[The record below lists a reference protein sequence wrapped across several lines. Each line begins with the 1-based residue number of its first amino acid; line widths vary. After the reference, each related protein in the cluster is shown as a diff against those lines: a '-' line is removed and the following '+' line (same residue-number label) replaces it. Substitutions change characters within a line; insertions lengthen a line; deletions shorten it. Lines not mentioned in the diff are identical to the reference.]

1 MKLYPYQMQSH
12 NTSTD
17 QSWWIIQSVHRHG
30 ILRLESAPEVIII
43 SMMRLN
49 PIRRLKAFP
58 GFEYI
63 LAILVTIVFT
73 LIFLPFR
80 TEGGQD
86 HTVLSLLYLLPVVIS
101 SVLWGLGPGAL
112 VALLSFLAL
121 NFFFV
126 TPFYTLLVHRT
137 QDLLVLIVFL
147 VVSITIGQLV
157 GRVSRSLSET
167 SARER
172 DAIHLYELIIHLA
185 GLQDEQEIVSALAE
199 QTLIAFQA
207 GRVDVL
213 VEAQG
218 KTPAHHVR
226 LEDHSLQERAMGETP
241 SYITPLQFARGFMGE
256 IKIWRSESVLSPT
269 EERLLHTF
277 ASQGVLALER
287 VRLSQAASRARLLE
301 ESDRF
306 KSSLLSSVSHELR
319 TPLST
324 IKAAVTSLR
333 SGAVEWDTSARADLL
348 AAVEEETDH
357 LNLLVGN
364 LLNMSRI
371 EAGALKPE
379 RSWNLLADIVSSAL
393 ERSRQQ
399 IEKHKIDVEVSA
411 DLPLVPVDYFLIEQ
425 VFINLISNSAKYS
438 PEGTTIRIHASATN
452 NDQLKVTVQNQG
464 PPVPEEHLERIFDK
478 FYRVTSAD
486 RVTGAGLGLS
496 ICKGIIEA
504 HGGRIWAE
512 NLEKGFAFNFTI
524 PLIWE
529 GHPRG
534 FGEEVVDE

>member
-1 MKLYPYQMQSH
+1 M
-12 NTSTD
+12 
-17 QSWWIIQSVHRHG
+17 I
-30 ILRLESAPEVIII
+30 
-43 SMMRLN
+43 RLN
-49 PIRRLKAFP
+49 PFRRFKPFP
-58 GFEYI
+58 GLGYI
-63 LAILVTIVFT
+63 LAILVTVVFS

-86 HTVLSLLYLLPVVIS
+86 HTVLSLLFILPVVVS

-112 VALLSFLAL
+112 AAVISFLSL
-121 NFFFV
+121 NFFYV
-126 TPFYTLLVHRT
+126 PPYYTLLVHRT
-137 QDLLVLIVFL
+137 QDVVILIVFL

-157 GRVSRSLSET
+157 GRVSKSLAET

-172 DAIHLYELIIHLA
+172 DAIHLYELIMHLA

-199 QTLIAFQA
+199 QTMLAFQA
-207 GRVDVL
+207 SKVDVL

-218 KTPAHHVR
+218 SNAARHVVV
-226 LEDHSLQERAMGETP
+226 EDRGIDVQPTEAAP
-241 SYITPLQFARGFMGE
+241 SYIAPLQFARGFLGE
-256 IKIWRSESVLSPT
+256 IKIWRAESEFAPA

-277 ASQGVLALER
+277 ASQGVLAVER
-287 VRLSQAASRARLLE
+287 VRLSQAASRTKLLE

-333 SGAVEWDTSARADLL
+333 SEAVEWDTAARADLL

-357 LNLLVGN
+357 LNQLVGN

-371 EAGALKPE
+371 EAGALKPQ
-379 RSWNLLADIVSSAL
+379 RSWNSLAEIVSSAL
-393 ERSRQQ
+393 ERMRQQ
-399 IEKHKIDVEVSA
+399 TEKHRVEVSVSA
-411 DLPLVPVDYFLIEQ
+411 DLPLVPVDYFQIEQ
-425 VFINLISNSAKYS
+425 VFINLISNSTKYS
-438 PEGTTIRIHASATN
+438 PEGTTIGILATAEN
-452 NDQLKVTVQNQG
+452 NQQMRVIVRNQG
-464 PPVPEEHLERIFDK
+464 PPVPEGDIERIFEK
-478 FYRVTSAD
+478 FHRVTAAD

-512 NLEKGFAFNFTI
+512 NLDKGLAFNFTL
-524 PLIWE
+524 PLTWE
-529 GHPRG
+529 GHTA
-534 FGEEVVDE
+534 EISQEVVDE

>member
-1 MKLYPYQMQSH
+1 M
-12 NTSTD
+12 
-17 QSWWIIQSVHRHG
+17 
-30 ILRLESAPEVIII
+30 
-43 SMMRLN
+43 
-49 PIRRLKAFP
+49 
-58 GFEYI
+58 EYL
-63 LAILVTIVFT
+63 LAVLVTVVFT

-86 HTVLSLLYLLPVVIS
+86 HTILSLLYLLPVVIS

-112 VALLSFLAL
+112 VALLSFLGL
-121 NFFFV
+121 NYFFV
-126 TPFYTLLVHRT
+126 PPFYTLLVHRT

-172 DAIHLYELIIHLA
+172 EAIHLYELIMHLA

-199 QTLIAFQA
+199 QTLLAFHA
-207 GRVDVL
+207 GRVDIL

-218 KTPAHHVR
+218 NTPAHHVR
-226 LEDHSLQERAMGETP
+226 LDNNTFVGQSVDGPP
-241 SYITPLQFARGFMGE
+241 SYITPLQFTRGFLGE
-256 IKIWRSESVLSPT
+256 IKIWRSEANLSPA

-287 VRLSQAASRARLLE
+287 VRLSQAVSRARLLE

-333 SGAVEWDTSARADLL
+333 SGTVEWNSGARADLL

-357 LNLLVGN
+357 LNQLVGN

-379 RSWNLLADIVSSAL
+379 RNWNSLAEIVFTAI
-393 ERSRQQ
+393 ERMRQQ
-399 IEKHKIDVEVSA
+399 IEKHSIEVDVSA
-411 DLPLVPVDYFLIEQ
+411 DLPLVPVDYFQIEQ
-425 VFINLISNSAKYS
+425 VFINLISNSVKYS
-438 PEGTTIRIHASATN
+438 PTGTTIKIHAHSTAEK
-452 NDQLKVTVQNQG
+452 QLMVTLQNQG
-464 PPVPEEHLERIFDK
+464 PQVPEEHLERIFDK
-478 FYRVTSAD
+478 FYRVTAAD
-486 RVTGAGLGLS
+486 RVTGSGLGLS

-512 NLEKGFAFNFTI
+512 NLPMGFAFNFTL
-524 PLIWE
+524 PLEWE
-529 GHPRG
+529 GHSYSISN
-534 FGEEVVDE
+534 EAVDK